1 MNTIVTALSVHCV
14 SAIQHSSLLLG
25 NREQAFI
32 SAVNDTCE
40 NISPASL
47 GLSSPM
53 RWGRGLWVRCSS
65 SRRSRWPVATS
76 RPWACE
82 GGGGSAPSRWS
93 CPRCSGRWQVWS
105 LTQFYCVDFFTIK
118 GRCKQVR
125 FQQMHNQALRQL
137 LLTVSCWL
145 PPLARNTRRSPCFSV
160 APEATHEASQGSKT
174 RELLGGIE
182 ENSVSLTRGHW
193 FALQANQWFLY
204 K

>member
-1 MNTIVTALSVHCV
+1 MNKIVTELSVHFV

-93 CPRCSGRWQVWS
+93 CPRCSGSLQVRS
-105 LTQFYCVDFFTIK
+105 LTQFYSVDFSQSGIGVSKCVFNKRTIK
-118 GRCKQVR
+118 VC
-125 FQQMHNQALRQL
+125 
-137 LLTVSCWL
+137 VSCCWRC
-145 PPLARNTRRSPCFSV
+145 PGTRAPSTAHLAVSLYLCSS
-160 APEATHEASQGSKT
+160 ASKT
-174 RELLGGIE
+174 WFERMELLEG
-182 ENSVSLTRGHW
+182 T
-193 FALQANQWFLY
+193 Q
-204 K
+204 KK